1 MVYSDSEEY
10 DNNEM
15 TEIISESCSFLELK
29 PEEAREFLFNT
40 RSYCSIDLP
49 KYFDFNVVLQCARK
63 IVGSENKFRYRL
75 GKNKVRTLDNVNH
88 LILSNK
94 NAA

>member
-29 PEEAREFLFNT
+29 PEEAREVSIQYTKLLFN
-40 RSYCSIDLP
+40 
-49 KYFDFNVVLQCARK
+49 
-63 IVGSENKFRYRL
+63 
-75 GKNKVRTLDNVNH
+75 
-88 LILSNK
+88 
-94 NAA
+94 

>member
-40 RSYCSIDLP
+40 RSYCSIDSLSI
-49 KYFDFNVVLQCARK
+49 L
-63 IVGSENKFRYRL
+63 
-75 GKNKVRTLDNVNH
+75 TLM
-88 LILSNK
+88 
-94 NAA
+94 